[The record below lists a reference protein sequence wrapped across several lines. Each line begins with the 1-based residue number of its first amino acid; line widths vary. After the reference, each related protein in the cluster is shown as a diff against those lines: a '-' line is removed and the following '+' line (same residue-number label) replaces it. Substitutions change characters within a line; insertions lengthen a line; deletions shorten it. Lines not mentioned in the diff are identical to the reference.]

1 MPLETPRIGTR
12 ATSCRL
18 AAGTRIA
25 IPTAVAEAATRRV
38 QDLQPADL
46 IFAGMPGAFIATPIL
61 GISEPPA
68 APPAPPSA
76 SITTG
81 IIRLRAGAV
90 APGQPQH
97 ELVLP
102 LDALLLVADT
112 RGADAPMVVPIAALA
127 NGVSIVRDTTVQPPP
142 WYDITMDGTTI
153 LLVDGIGLATSV
165 SPVTAL
171 APIAPSAQPPLRKH
185 AGNRSTPRPRPSATG
200 AHPRPLRR
208 MLPGPAVLALR
219 RRLYDRARDDGGE
232 PAPPSATPSISGN
245 AGFDPVNPVRL
256 FANETEIPRNPDGD
270 TSLISFLLPPGSG
283 PVRLASA
290 SALSPQ
296 PDDSRQLGVC
306 VTEIDLD
313 GIPLDLASPAPGP
326 GFHPLEQAGQ
336 TRWRWTN
343 GDAWLVLPQRLIPQ
357 TLTLHLND
365 WHLHLHSA
373 AA

>member
-171 APIAPSAQPPLRKH
+171 APIAPSAQPPPPEARRQPVH
-185 AGNRSTPRPRPSATG
+185 APATALGNRGASPTAQTDAARAGLVGAAPPPVRPRT
-200 AHPRPLRR
+200 R
-208 MLPGPAVLALR
+208 
-219 RRLYDRARDDGGE
+219 
-232 PAPPSATPSISGN
+232 
-245 AGFDPVNPVRL
+245 
-256 FANETEIPRNPDGD
+256 
-270 TSLISFLLPPGSG
+270 
-283 PVRLASA
+283 
-290 SALSPQ
+290 
-296 PDDSRQLGVC
+296 
-306 VTEIDLD
+306 
-313 GIPLDLASPAPGP
+313 
-326 GFHPLEQAGQ
+326 
-336 TRWRWTN
+336 RWRRTR
-343 GDAWLVLPQRLIPQ
+343 LPQRHAVDQ
-357 TLTLHLND
+357 RQRRF
-365 WHLHLHSA
+365 
-373 AA
+373 